1 MRDFMVIKDPE
12 VAKLFADPLRRSIL
26 HNLRHREMSPYQL
39 AKALG
44 KNVSSIV
51 HHLNALEKAG
61 LVEQSEVRVRGNLI
75 ERYYRAAAKVF
86 IISYTLSE
94 GLVPGSEDIAKW
106 SREICRRAVSRLEAF
121 GYHVPPEKADEWVSL
136 LERYAALGKRA
147 FEDIISKQVSPVNI
161 KGPSLQLLL
170 DLLAHVQLYRNPEY
184 VELMEKISQMLKQ
197 AEVEAAKAK
206 ISR

>member
-1 MRDFMVIKDPE
+1 MVIKDPE

-61 LVEQSEVRVRGNLI
+61 LVEQSEVRVKGNLI

-121 GYHVPPEKADEWVSL
+121 GYHVPPEKAGVSL